1 MEESWGRRGP
11 CDQHVTLLRLLCTGS
26 RHAGHQAPGTQQ
38 WRRLSRVL
46 FTIYSYN
53 TSAGEG

>member
-1 MEESWGRRGP
+1 MGTGA
-11 CDQHVTLLRLLCTGS
+11 HVTLVRLLCTGS